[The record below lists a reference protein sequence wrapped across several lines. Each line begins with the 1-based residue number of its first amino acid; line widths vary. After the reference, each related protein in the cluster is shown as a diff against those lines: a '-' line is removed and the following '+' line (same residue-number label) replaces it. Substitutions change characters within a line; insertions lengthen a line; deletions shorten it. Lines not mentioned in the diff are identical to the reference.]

1 MTSARPFAFALLGVC
16 VAFVAVAPTSQV
28 DAQIRASEPTTF
40 SQSIDGT
47 VFTMEYY
54 RPRARGRSPLFG
66 VEAVV
71 WETTWTP
78 GANWATWIEF
88 QKPVTWNG
96 TALEA
101 GKYAIWMEL
110 DEGDMLPHELIL
122 EPYVKRFHTQ
132 PPPVAD
138 NQIRMPVVLTEGP
151 HKELLTWEFE
161 DILPTGGTLSMRWGT
176 TRIAFE
182 IGVEPSMRQ
191 TVTEEEAAPVVG
203 MYSLVIMGPEG
214 QESPEAMMEIAL
226 LDDDR
231 LHADL
236 EGVVTG
242 EVGADAFFNSVD
254 LMLLPLLDGV
264 FMPGEAVNGE
274 LREVWADTFMEFR
287 IVDGMVQSFE
297 IRDQDDAV
305 FMKGTRKH

>member
-1 MTSARPFAFALLGVC
+1 MTDARSALIALLGVAL
-16 VAFVAVAPTSQV
+16 VILVPGSQAE
-28 DAQIRASEPTTF
+28 AQIRASESTQFT
-40 SQSIDGT
+40 QTIDGT

-66 VEAVV
+66 HDAVV
-71 WETTWTP
+71 WEETWTP

-101 GKYAIWMEL
+101 GKYAIWMQLSE
-110 DEGDMLPHELIL
+110 EEFVPHELIL

-138 NQIRMPVVLTEGP
+138 NQIRMPVTLSEGS

-161 DILPTGGTLSMRWGT
+161 DVLPTGGTLSMRWGT

-191 TVTEEEAAPVVG
+191 TVTEEEAAPIVG
-203 MYSLVIMGPEG
+203 MYTFVLVGPDGTETPEG
-214 QESPEAMMEIAL
+214 TMDIRVLEDEM
-226 LDDDR
+226 
-231 LHADL
+231 LHADF
-236 EGVVTG
+236 EGLVTG
-242 EVGADAFFNSVD
+242 DEATDGFFAGLD
-254 LMLLPLLDGV
+254 MILLPLLEGA
-264 FMPGEAVNGE
+264 FMPGEAVDGA
-274 LREVWADTFMEFR
+274 LRETWADTFLEVTT
-287 IVDGMVQSFE
+287 VDGLVTSFQ
-297 IRDQDDAV
+297 IRDEDDAL
-305 FMKGTRKH
+305 FMKGTRKQ

>member
-1 MTSARPFAFALLGVC
+1 MLTTRRFVVALLGLSLF
-16 VAFVAVAPTSQV
+16 AFVPGSQA

-40 SQSIDGT
+40 SQTIDGT

-96 TALEA
+96 TELEA

-110 DEGDMLPHELIL
+110 GEEDMLPHELIL

-132 PPPVAD
+132 PPPEDD
-138 NQIRMPVVLTEGP
+138 NQIRMPVTLTEEAD
-151 HKELLTWEFE
+151 HRELLTWEFE

-176 TRIAFE
+176 SRIAFE

-231 LHADL
+231 LHASF

-242 EVGADAFFNSVD
+242 DEVGDRFFNSLD
-254 LMLLPLLDGV
+254 LMMLPLLDGV
-264 FMPGEAVNGE
+264 FMPGEAVDGA

-287 IVDGMVQSFE
+287 IVDGIVQSFE
-297 IRDQDDAV
+297 IRDEDDDV
-305 FMKGTRKH
+305 FMKGTRRH